1 MVSSLRYSSSKL
13 SPHFLFLSLYS
24 HLLWVPM
31 AMWYALTMHLV
42 VAHTVSSV
50 KSHCV
55 PTS

>member
-31 AMWYALTMHLV
+31 VMWYALTMHLV